1 MTTQHFEGHDDDG
14 VLVATSAPPSMARVD
29 VEAQLDAA
37 HKYPRSIKRVLA
49 EAMSVA
55 TLNEDIASRC
65 IYTVPRAGQSL
76 TGPSIRC
83 AEIMASAWGNLQ
95 IGSRVVEVTDTEVIA
110 QGMVWDME
118 KNLRVVVEQRRSIV
132 GRNGQRFKDDMI
144 SVTGAAACSIALR
157 NAIFRAIPRAYV
169 ETVYEAARLVS
180 VGKATTISEKR
191 SKLFTRFAQLG
202 VTADRV
208 LARVG
213 KPSID
218 DVDLTDIEILIGL
231 GTAIKDG
238 ASSIEDA
245 FPELRAETPATPA
258 EDGKRMDLKGK
269 KKVEPK
275 AEPEPEAPPARE
287 PGDEGLAMAEG
298 LNRVMLFGN
307 LGAEPEYRT
316 TNSGTGVL
324 KLRLATTER
333 YKDNSGEW
341 KERTEWHRVTV
352 WGKRGEAL
360 SRILTKGSTI
370 FVEGSLRTTSYEKD
384 GEKRYTTEIN
394 ATNVLLGGR
403 GDSGGRG
410 GERRDPSPTQRGEE
424 PPDAFGYGAQNEEDI
439 PF

>member
-1 MTTQHFEGHDDDG
+1 MTMQHFEGHDEDG
-14 VLVATSAPPSMARVD
+14 VIVSKSPPPNLARVD

-55 TLNEDIASRC
+55 TLNEDIAARC

-95 IGSRVVEVTDTEVIA
+95 IGSRVVEVTDTEVVA

-180 VGKATTISEKR
+180 VGKATTITEKR
-191 SKLFTRFAQLG
+191 TKIVTRFAQLG
-202 VTADRV
+202 ITADRV
-208 LARVG
+208 LARIG
-213 KPSID
+213 KPSVEDI
-218 DVDLTDIEILIGL
+218 DLTDLEVLVGL

-238 ASSIEDA
+238 SSTIEEA
-245 FPELRAETPATPA
+245 FPVRVEEVPAP
-258 EDGKRMDLKGK
+258 DGVRMDLKGK
-269 KKVEPK
+269 KKADE
-275 AEPEPEAPPARE
+275 RE
-287 PGDEGLAMAEG
+287 PGSEGLAMAEG

-307 LGAEPEYRT
+307 LGADPEYRT
-316 TNSGTGVL
+316 TQSGTGVL
-324 KLRLATTER
+324 KLRVATTER
-333 YKDNSGEW
+333 YKDTSGEW
-341 KERTEWHRVTV
+341 KDRTEWHRVTV

-360 SRILTKGSTI
+360 SRILAKGSTI
-370 FVEGSLRTTSYEKD
+370 FVEGSLRTSSYEKD

-394 ATNVLLGGR
+394 ATSVLLGGR
-403 GDSGGRG
+403 GGEGGQGARS
-410 GERRDPSPTQRGEE
+410 ETRAPARADDA